1 MFKVFFSTLCMVAIA
16 IFLNVS
22 PALAS
27 GHEAA
32 PKTAEGHGEAKK
44 ETKSEGGG
52 HGAAADT
59 SNDPNRPQYVK
70 ISPLILPM
78 IGDNG
83 VEQVVSLIIVIEVQS
98 KDIATEV
105 IGMSPKLNDAF
116 LTDLYGAIDRRD
128 RMRNGLLDVS
138 YIKER
143 LTKLTVGIM
152 GPDKIKGILVQGI
165 TQRPA

>member
-1 MFKVFFSTLCMVAIA
+1 MFKSFFGLLGIFAISFA
-16 IFLNVS
+16 LNAA
-22 PALAS
+22 PAFAG
-27 GHEAA
+27 GHGAA
-32 PKTAEGHGEAKK
+32 PKKDSGGHGEAKK
-44 ETKSEGGG
+44 GGDGG
-52 HGAAADT
+52 HGSAADT
-59 SNDPNRPQYVK
+59 SDDPSRPQYVK

-83 VEQVVSLIIVIEVQS
+83 VEQVVSLVIVIEVQS
-98 KDIATEV
+98 RDIATEV

-116 LTDLYGAIDRRD
+116 ITDLYGAIDRRD